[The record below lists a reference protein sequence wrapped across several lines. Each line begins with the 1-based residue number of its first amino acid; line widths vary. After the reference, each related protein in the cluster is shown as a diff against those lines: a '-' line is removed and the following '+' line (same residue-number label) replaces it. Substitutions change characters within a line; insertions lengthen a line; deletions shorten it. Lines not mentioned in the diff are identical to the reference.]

1 MTARTLA
8 FTVAAVV
15 ATALGTGVIPG
26 PSARADATC
35 RTLTVSWR
43 SPSSELF
50 LAANARETYAT
61 GVAVP
66 VPAPGERLTVVTSSW
81 SSYDRYPDWTT
92 ETRAE
97 VDQQNERWG
106 ISIGGVRFGPL
117 TSDLPDSVAEGAE
130 NDRYSGVVTGGFGSG
145 SVSSGEIVIV
155 HASLDGFRE
164 SPNSVR
170 PSEIVLVLSY
180 CQDIADT
187 TTTTAA
193 TTTTLEPIPATA
205 PTTALASSTTQ
216 ATTSST
222 PTTVT
227 PTTAPSTPDRPTSV
241 PSTAAATTTI
251 VPEIATAP
259 TVPTSAT
266 STTITPAGPTLPT
279 TVPSASSSTLPSRL
293 PATGSKI
300 DGQLRLGAALIGLG
314 LLLGFVRRRLVL

>member
-1 MTARTLA
+1 MTARTSF

-43 SPSSELF
+43 SPSSELS
-50 LAANARETYAT
+50 LASNARETYAT
-61 GVAVP
+61 GVTVP
-66 VPAPGERLTVVTSSW
+66 APAPGERLTVVTSNW

-117 TSDLPDSVAEGAE
+117 TPDLPDSVAEGAE
-130 NDRYSGVVTGGFGSG
+130 SDRYSGLVTGGFGSG
-145 SVSSGEIVIV
+145 SISSGEIVIV
-155 HASLDGFRE
+155 HASVDGFRE

-170 PSEIVLVLSY
+170 PSEIVLILSY

-193 TTTTLEPIPATA
+193 TTTLVPVPATA
-205 PTTALASSTTQ
+205 PTTAVVSTTTTQ
-216 ATTSST
+216 ASTSST
-222 PTTVT
+222 PATVT

-259 TVPTSAT
+259 TVPTSGT

-279 TVPSASSSTLPSRL
+279 TVPSAPSSTLPSRL
-293 PATGSKI
+293 PATGSMI
-300 DGQLRLGAALIGLG
+300 DGQLRLGGALIGLG